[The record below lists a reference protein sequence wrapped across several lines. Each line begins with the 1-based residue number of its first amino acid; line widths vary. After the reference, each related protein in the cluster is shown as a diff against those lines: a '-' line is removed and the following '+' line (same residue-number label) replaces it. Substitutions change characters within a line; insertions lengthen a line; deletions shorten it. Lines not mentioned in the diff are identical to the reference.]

1 MLLHTKT
8 VIKLYVWIDIECLP
22 YLSDVRRFEIR
33 KSHKYT
39 VLWWASYLRVRQ
51 CLYCNYSE
59 WQLHKNTLIF
69 CTMESL
75 MSPKFKSKV
84 EQFYYDHLTEP
95 QEETEESLKI
105 LTARKGAYS
114 GDGRKSY
121 FSFDSADIKSF
132 NAERRNFMFYSRKL
146 TTRFFLISSI
156 AGLLL
161 LISRPPSPVWTQ
173 C

>member
-1 MLLHTKT
+1 
-8 VIKLYVWIDIECLP
+8 
-22 YLSDVRRFEIR
+22 
-33 KSHKYT
+33 
-39 VLWWASYLRVRQ
+39 
-51 CLYCNYSE
+51 
-59 WQLHKNTLIF
+59 
-69 CTMESL
+69 

-121 FSFDSADIKSF
+121 FSFDYADIKSF